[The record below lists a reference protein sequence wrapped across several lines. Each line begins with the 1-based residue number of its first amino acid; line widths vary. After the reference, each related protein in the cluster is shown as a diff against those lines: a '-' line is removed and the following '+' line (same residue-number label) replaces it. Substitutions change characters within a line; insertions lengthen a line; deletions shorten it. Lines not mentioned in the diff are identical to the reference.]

1 MSEVEFRDMA
11 HGLCELLWVKNVS
24 GDLGIDY
31 KRPMN
36 LPHDNKAAIEIAH
49 NPVQYDH
56 TKHVEIDHHFI
67 MEKVIQFFL
76 FSLKI
81 N

>member
-1 MSEVEFRDMA
+1 MA
-11 HGLCELLWVKNVS
+11 HGLCELLWVKNVL
-24 GDLGIDY
+24 GDLGINY

-36 LPHDNKAAIEIAH
+36 LHRDNKAAVEIAH
-49 NPVQYDH
+49 NPIQHDH

-67 MEKVIQFFL
+67 MENLDQNVIQFCL